1 MMKFGLFFGLCL
13 PALVAG
19 AALRSHKTNTSY
31 TINDKIFINGN
42 EIASGAG
49 ISSVEGCNAAPKES
63 TTVKVCGCAVK
74 VIASLLTECQPY
86 GKYSHAVGHCDCGNS
101 ACAESELKSGY
112 TEEFNWKAASY
123 LVEAC

>member
-1 MMKFGLFFGLCL
+1 MKFGLFFGLCL

-19 AALRSHKTNTSY
+19 AALRSQKTNTSY
-31 TINDKIFINGN
+31 TINDKILINGN

-49 ISSVEGCNAAPKES
+49 ISSVEGCNAAPKGS
-63 TTVKVCGCAVK
+63 TKVTVCGCAVK

-112 TEEFNWKAASY
+112 TEEFNWKAASFM
-123 LVEAC
+123 VEAC